1 MCTIKITAE
10 APSTAQQSGAGIGS
24 TTGGG
29 SLVTVSGTL
38 GGAVT
43 SGIVTNGWVFFIC
56 TGVAGLTSGNGAAP
70 TRAVSFFNSGPAEGA
85 GSAARRGGGGG
96 AALGG
101 GAGRTGGRVG
111 KLMRTGSGSSV
122 AALGA
127 FVSGRGGGVIRT
139 GSVFGSFGSA
149 IDGFTECAKIGLL
162 SLVYLL
168 VKQHFRFDSPF
179 RSGEEVVV
187 TAAGDCLLNERA
199 D

>member
-1 MCTIKITAE
+1 MG
-10 APSTAQQSGAGIGS
+10 STA
-24 TTGGG
+24 GGG

-43 SGIVTNGWVFFIC
+43 SGIVTSGCVFFIC

-85 GSAARRGGGGG
+85 GSAAPRGGGGG
-96 AALGG
+96 AALRRGG
-101 GAGRTGGRVG
+101 GRTGGRVC
-111 KLMRTGSGSSV
+111 KLRRTGSCPSV

-179 RSGEEVVV
+179 RSGEQVVAK
-187 TAAGDCLLNERA
+187 AASACSRNGRSG
-199 D
+199 